1 MSESSMTK
9 RLHAQVAA
17 KRLRAENE
25 RLKLLNRLIECEAQI
40 GEALREIAE
49 LKERLSVAVDKEI
62 KLLDSLIECEAQ
74 IGEALREIAEL
85 KERLSRAAVLRG
97 QRRPLEGWA
106 GTRRR
111 RGNGDERRAGGMT

>member
-25 RLKLLNRLIECEAQI
+25 R
-40 GEALREIAE
+40 

-85 KERLSRAAVLRG
+85 KGRLSQYEVCG
-97 QRRPLEGWA
+97 
-106 GTRRR
+106 
-111 RGNGDERRAGGMT
+111 